1 MRSRLQIISTGV
13 FGSLCLIL
21 LFQLA
26 ASHELSIPERSVP
39 GPALHDLP
47 FEFGPWKAARE
58 DTMEDAVR
66 EFLSPDDYILRDY
79 VNQADGTSVNF
90 FVAYFKSIQNGFG
103 PHSPRYCLPGTGWL
117 ERSSEIVSI
126 PVPRREQGIPVN
138 KYLLEKSN
146 ERILVVY
153 WYQNDRDLW
162 AEEFRVKLRFLPDL
176 IRYRR
181 SDVSIVRLVTP
192 VAGVKVERE
201 FARCVEFAKLAFP
214 SLVERL
220 ASGDRA
226 SSESASSGGMR
237 GQ

>member
-1 MRSRLQIISTGV
+1 MAVPTTA
-13 FGSLCLIL
+13 FGSLCVIL
-21 LFQLA
+21 LLQVA
-26 ASHELSIPERSVP
+26 ASHALSIPERNLP
-39 GPALHDLP
+39 PPALHRLP
-47 FEFGPWKAARE
+47 LEIGTWKTAGE
-58 DTMEDAVR
+58 GTLDSAVR

-79 VNQADGTSVNF
+79 VNPADGAVVNF
-90 FVAYFKSIQNGFG
+90 FVAYFKSIQNSFG

-126 PVPRREQGIPVN
+126 SLPGREQGIPVN
-138 KYLLEKSN
+138 KYVLEKSN

-162 AEEFRVKLRFLPDL
+162 ADEFRVKLRLLPDL

-192 VAGVKVERE
+192 VPGEKVDDEL
-201 FARCVEFAKLAFP
+201 ARCVEFAKLMFP
-214 SLVERL
+214 MLVERFSAGNREL
-220 ASGDRA
+220 Y
-226 SSESASSGGMR
+226 ESASSKTR